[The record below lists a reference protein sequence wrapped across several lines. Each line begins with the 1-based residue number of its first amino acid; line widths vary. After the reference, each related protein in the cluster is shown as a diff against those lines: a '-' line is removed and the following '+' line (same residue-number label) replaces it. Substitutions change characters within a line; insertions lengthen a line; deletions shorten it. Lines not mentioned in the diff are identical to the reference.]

1 MRNQNI
7 DKNKREKHVCDISV
21 IIPTYNRADMVCD
34 CVASVLTQEG
44 VALEV
49 IVVDDCSPDDT
60 GLRIKECF
68 GDDSRVRYVRNERN
82 SFQAV
87 SRNNGAKVARGEYFL
102 FLDDDNVLI
111 ENMVVELL
119 RCFERHP
126 NAGLVAPLSIHLRSG
141 RENVAWTLGSDF
153 NRWTSQPK
161 DMMPNAPVGQ
171 LPETPVDRPTTYS
184 PNAFMVPRKV
194 FEKVGGL
201 EESYEQIFE
210 ESDLGWKIVE
220 AGYTAWI
227 ATLAVTKHLGFLEPG
242 CVPAL
247 RLLGIEKPYRTY
259 CFARNRLRFARRH
272 FSFLQVLSV
281 ALVFAPLS
289 AVYYGFVA
297 LKNGRAD
304 IAWAYLKG
312 TVRGILER

>member
-1 MRNQNI
+1 MDFAAEGYDAECACRAIARDASRPPYDIQPQCI
-7 DKNKREKHVCDISV
+7 YGAEK
-21 IIPTYNRADMVCD
+21 
-34 CVASVLTQEG
+34 
-44 VALEV
+44 
-49 IVVDDCSPDDT
+49 
-60 GLRIKECF
+60 
-68 GDDSRVRYVRNERN
+68 
-82 SFQAV
+82 
-87 SRNNGAKVARGEYFL
+87 
-102 FLDDDNVLI
+102 
-111 ENMVVELL
+111 
-119 RCFERHP
+119 
-126 NAGLVAPLSIHLRSG
+126 
-141 RENVAWTLGSDF
+141 
-153 NRWTSQPK
+153 
-161 DMMPNAPVGQ
+161 
-171 LPETPVDRPTTYS
+171 
-184 PNAFMVPRKV
+184 KV

>member
-1 MRNQNI
+1 
-7 DKNKREKHVCDISV
+7 
-21 IIPTYNRADMVCD
+21 MVCD
-34 CVASVLTQEG
+34 CVDSVLAQKG

-60 GLRIKECF
+60 GLKIKERF
-68 GDDSRVRYVRNERN
+68 GNDGRVRYIRNEKN

-87 SRNNGAKVARGEYFL
+87 SRNNGAKAARGEYFL
-102 FLDDDNVLI
+102 FLDDDNLLV
-111 ENMVVELL
+111 ENAVEELL

-126 NAGLVAPLSIHLRSG
+126 GAGLVAPLSIHLRPG
-141 RENVAWTLGSDF
+141 RENVVWTLGSDF

-161 DMMPNAPVGQ
+161 DTLPN
-171 LPETPVDRPTTYS
+171 TPVELIPNEPIDYPTTYS
-184 PNAFMVPRKV
+184 PNAFLVPRKI
-194 FEKVGGL
+194 FETVCGF
-201 EESYEQIFE
+201 EESYGQIFE

-220 AGYTAWI
+220 SGYTAWI

-259 CFARNRLRFARRH
+259 CFARNRIRFAKRH
-272 FSFLQVLSV
+272 FSFLQALSV

-289 AVYYGFVA
+289 AVYYGLVA
-297 LKNGRAD
+297 LKNRRAD
-304 IAWAYLKG
+304 IACAYLKG
-312 TVRGILER
+312 TICGMFEIGFRKGVIAG